1 MAGGQALCQDAHDL
15 DKLMT
20 PLLRRFRFVGAS
32 NIDTFADRFCQHI
45 RVAGVPRDPFEHLPR
60 LSILL
65 ERTVLSRPTRALWVR
80 EGDQYFVYF
89 SMHENTSAA
98 RFSLWHECFE
108 ILANHPQFPTAL
120 SASWLERLAD
130 KFACCVLMPA
140 EPVRRAATRLRS
152 NPDGLVPVMAERFSV
167 SQTAMRRRL
176 RELGIA
182 LARPAR

>member
-1 MAGGQALCQDAHDL
+1 MAAGPALCKDAHDL

-20 PLLRRFRFVGAS
+20 PLLRRFQFVGAS
-32 NIDTFADRFCQHI
+32 NIDTFADRFCAHI
-45 RVAGVPRDPFEHLPR
+45 RATTIPRDPFDHLPR
-60 LSILL
+60 LSVTL

-80 EGDQYFVYF
+80 EGDQYFVYY
-89 SMHENTSAA
+89 SLHENTSAA

-120 SASWLERLAD
+120 SAAWLERLAD

-140 EPVRRAATRLRS
+140 EPVRRSATRLRG
-152 NPDGLVPVMAERFSV
+152 NPDGLVAVLAERFSV

-176 RELGIA
+176 RELSVA
-182 LARPAR
+182 AVRQAR